1 MATNVPFKTGDVIQ
15 QKYTLQ
21 VRIGAGTYGVI
32 FQALYKT
39 EDIYKHV
46 AIKLEKS
53 HPQQYTL
60 QISEIIVM
68 KAMIGSKHF
77 AKFFQCGTHDQ
88 YKFVVME
95 LLGPS
100 LLRLVNRKRPYYF
113 TLLQL
118 LKFGTQAVKI
128 LQELH
133 KAGFVHRDVKPDNFV
148 IGNSLETA
156 GTIYLIDFGLC
167 KQLNKKDGL
176 IIKPTAPGSFRGT
189 MRYASPNAHKH
200 IELGRQDDLISLL
213 YMMIE
218 FYAGKLP
225 WSSQTTDEVKI
236 SLLKEQST
244 PDILLNK
251 MPTVFHEFYNHIF
264 TLDYED
270 EPDYDMLVDL
280 FKEAAK
286 DQKLDLDSP
295 FEWEQELKNQRAIVT
310 KQQRIDFPFVNNM
323 STQQQL
329 EKDES
334 ESCL

>member
-1 MATNVPFKTGDVIQ
+1 MAANVPFKTGDVIKQ
-15 QKYTLQ
+15 SFTLQ
-21 VRIGAGTYGVI
+21 LRIGSGTYGVI
-32 FQALYKT
+32 FSALYKT
-39 EDIYKHV
+39 VDIYKHV

-60 QISEIIVM
+60 QINEIIVM
-68 KAMIGSKHF
+68 KAMTESKHF
-77 AKFFQCGTHDQ
+77 AKFFQCGTCDK
-88 YKFVVME
+88 YKYVVME

-100 LLRLVNRKRPYYF
+100 LLCLINRKRPYKF

-133 KAGFVHRDVKPDNFV
+133 EAGFVHRDVKPDNFV
-148 IGNSLETA
+148 IGNSLETS

-176 IIKPTAPGSFRGT
+176 IIKPTVPGSFRGT

-200 IELGRQDDLISLL
+200 IEMGRQDDLISLL

-218 FYAGKLP
+218 LFGGKLP
-225 WSSQTTDEVKI
+225 WTSQTTDEDEI

-244 PDILLNK
+244 PDVLLNK
-251 MPTVFHEFYNHIF
+251 MPTVFHEFYHHIF

-280 FKEAAK
+280 FQEAAK

-295 FEWEQELKNQRAIVT
+295 FEWEQELKNQRAIVV
-310 KQQRIDFPFVNNM
+310 KQQHIDFPVVNNI

-334 ESCL
+334 QSGC